1 MNVIELQDIGK
12 RYDLP
17 GRRAQEDRFWALKDI
32 SLNIKKGEIA
42 GVVGRNGAGKTT
54 LLKVIAGLIQPTTGS
69 RRINGGLCSLFTLDA
84 GFENKL
90 NGIENVF
97 RHGALLG
104 MSDREIKGQYRNIID
119 FSGLGEFIDLPL
131 GSYSNGMR
139 LRLGFSIALHSEFDI
154 LVVDEVLLAG
164 DGAFQQRCF
173 EMLQD
178 LRRKNKAMFI
188 TTHSLDLVERLC
200 SKVFLLEKGCLI
212 NEGTPQAVISIYRQ
226 LLNERKE
233 PLPIAP
239 SRPVIKETKWW
250 ADNRERWGSKE
261 GTKEA
266 VIESVKIT
274 NRWGREC
281 RSFRPAEQC
290 TVKVIFTVREEI
302 TCPHFGIALFRE
314 DGVYCY
320 GPNTF
325 FDEYAIQRLGKG
337 RGVFLL
343 EYKSL
348 LLMPGRY
355 YLSVGIW
362 DKKEIIAYDYHNAL
376 YEIEIT
382 GKNDNNQLLYL
393 PFSWGMA
400 DKADLKHID
409 ITDIKDIRVENDVD
423 APDIDSVEFLDS
435 RSERKEVFF
444 TGEKMEIVFDFK
456 NVPNNGDLYAWS
468 GIFRKDGIFCHG
480 TGVKFGQSAM
490 RLSYPRLPLLPGEY
504 FLSAGIWSERLS
516 GFMVFHHGQYPFRVF
531 FHKRDHGTVYLEH
544 KWKWRFPREVSR

>member
-1 MNVIELQDIGK
+1 MNVIELQDISK

-17 GRRAQEDRFWALKDI
+17 GIRAQEGRFWALKDI

-42 GVVGRNGAGKTT
+42 GVVGRNGSGKTT
-54 LLKVIAGLIQPTTGS
+54 LLKIIAGFIQPTTGI
-69 RRINGGLCSLFTLDA
+69 RRITGGLCSLFTLDA
-84 GFENKL
+84 GFEDKL

-104 MSDREIKGQYRNIID
+104 MSDSEIKSQYKKIID
-119 FSGLGEFIDLPL
+119 FSGLGEFINMPL
-131 GSYSNGMR
+131 GTYSNGMR

-154 LVVDEVLLAG
+154 LVVDEVLLSG
-164 DGAFQQRCF
+164 DGAFQQGCF

-178 LRRKNKAMFI
+178 LRRENKAMLI
-188 TTHSLDLVERLC
+188 TTHSLDLIERLC
-200 SKVFLLEKGCLI
+200 NKVFLLERGCLI
-212 NEGTPQAVISIYRQ
+212 NEGTSQTVINIYRK
-226 LLNERKE
+226 LLNENKE
-233 PLPIAP
+233 PLHIAP
-239 SRPVIKETKWW
+239 SSPVIKETKWW

-281 RSFRPAEQC
+281 CRFRPAEQC
-290 TVKVIFTVREEI
+290 AVQVSFTVREEI
-302 TCPHFGIALFRE
+302 TSPHFGIALFRE

-325 FDEYAIQRLGKG
+325 FDDYAIQRLSKG

-382 GKNDNNQLLYL
+382 GENRNNQLLYL
-393 PFSWGMA
+393 PFSWG
-400 DKADLKHID
+400 KAGKKDLKHID
-409 ITDIKDIRVENDVD
+409 IAGIKNMPGEKNAG
-423 APDIDSVEFLDS
+423 APDIDSVKFLDN
-435 RSERKEVFF
+435 RGECGEVFF
-444 TGEKMEIVFDFK
+444 TGETMEIVFSFK
-456 NVPNNGDLYAWS
+456 NVPHTGDLYAWS

-480 TGVKFGQSAM
+480 TGVKLGQSAM
-490 RLSYPRLPLLPGEY
+490 RLSYSRLPLLPGEY

-516 GFMVFHHGQYPFRVF
+516 GFMVFHHAQYPFRVF
-531 FHKRDHGTVYLEH
+531 FHKRDHGTVCLEH
-544 KWKWRFPREVSR
+544 KWKWRFPGRAQ